1 LKSGL
6 NFNGDQRHGGAVLPI
21 HTTPGTDM
29 NRRNVLHQLAAAP
42 LGLLGIAA
50 IGTTPARAQGY
61 PDRPVRILVGVPA
74 GAGPDVEAR
83 AFAALLQ
90 VELGQTVLVENNPG
104 FTGLLAMD
112 AVAKAAPDGYT
123 LGGCTPNNMTANPR
137 LFDRP
142 LYNVE
147 KDIVPISQFIEHPWL
162 LYVNAKVPARTL
174 AEFVA
179 LAKASPGK
187 ISYATA
193 GVGSFPHLTAEWFQ
207 KLAGIR
213 LNHIPYGAAH
223 WQNDLV
229 AGTVDAT
236 FYPLVGMVDHVRSGK
251 LRALAVASAGR
262 SALLPEV
269 PTFTEA
275 GYPEYAARA
284 WAGLAEPAATPA
296 PVIERLAQACARA
309 AQRPEFREFAAK
321 FGSVVVGSSPVE
333 FARYLRAERAQ
344 LQALIAENN
353 IRVD

>member
-1 LKSGL
+1 
-6 NFNGDQRHGGAVLPI
+6 
-21 HTTPGTDM
+21 M
-29 NRRNVLHQLAAAP
+29 NRRNAVYQLVAAQ
-42 LGLLGIAA
+42 LGLLGL
-50 IGTTPARAQGY
+50 TTAPARAQGY

-83 AFAALLQ
+83 AFAAALQ
-90 VELGQTVLVENNPG
+90 LELGQTVLVENKPG

-123 LGGCTPNNMTANPR
+123 LGGCTPTNMTSNPR

-142 LYNVE
+142 LFNVE

-162 LYVNAKVPARTL
+162 LYINAKLPARTL
-174 AEFVA
+174 ADFVA
-179 LAKASPGK
+179 LAKASPGR
-187 ISYATA
+187 ISYASA
-193 GVGSFPHLTAEWFQ
+193 GIGSFPHLTAEWFQ

-213 LNHIPYGAAH
+213 LNHIPYGTTH
-223 WQNDLV
+223 WQTDLLS
-229 AGTVDAT
+229 GTVDAT
-236 FYPLVGMVDHVRSGK
+236 FYPLVGLVDHVRGGK

-262 SALLPEV
+262 SSMLPDV

-275 GYPEYAARA
+275 DYPEYSARA
-284 WAGLAEPAATPA
+284 WAGLAAPVATPA
-296 PVIERLAQACARA
+296 PVIERLSQACARA

-321 FGSVVVGSSPVE
+321 FGAVAVGSSPVE
-333 FARYLRAERAQ
+333 FARYLRNERAQ